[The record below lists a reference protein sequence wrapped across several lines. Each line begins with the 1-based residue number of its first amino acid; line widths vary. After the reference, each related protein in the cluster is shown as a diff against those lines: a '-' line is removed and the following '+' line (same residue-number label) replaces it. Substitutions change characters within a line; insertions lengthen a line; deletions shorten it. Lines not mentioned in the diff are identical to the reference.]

1 MKYSIFETQ
10 SAYYTMR
17 TLSKATVYCLR
28 ALIYVASKKESKKYI
43 NIGEISEELGIS
55 FHFLTKT
62 FQILT
67 QQGLLESH
75 RGPNGGVLLK
85 KSIDEIF
92 LVDIVFLLEG
102 DDFFD
107 KCLLGLPGC
116 GSHEPCP
123 VHNFW
128 KNVKGTLRKE
138 FEETS
143 LADLADAIHHKKMRI

>member
-1 MKYSIFETQ
+1 
-10 SAYYTMR
+10 MR

-28 ALIYVASKKESKKYI
+28 ALIYIASKNAKDKYI
-43 NIGEISEELGIS
+43 NIGEVSEELNIS

-67 QQGLLESH
+67 QHGLLISH
-75 RGPNGGVLLK
+75 RGPHGGILLNK
-85 KSIDEIF
+85 PTDQIF
-92 LVDIVFLLEG
+92 LIEVVKILEG
-102 DDFFD
+102 EDFFD

-123 VHNFW
+123 LHNFW
-128 KNVKGTLRKE
+128 KAFRTSLQKE

-143 LADLADAIHHKKMRI
+143 LADLSSKIQLKHMRI